1 MALKLDRKESLT
13 STLLT
18 LNHGRYKDQS
28 TYVFFLNLVVVVTV
42 AYKNEIRF

>member
-28 TYVFFLNLVVVVTV
+28 TYVFFFKSCCGSNRRL
-42 AYKNEIRF
+42 